1 MNHKIVLLS
10 FLMFSY
16 VASSAQTL
24 TSTNSWEFICEN
36 YALTGIATIQIS
48 KSEKGGILKI
58 SVDTTNPAFVI
69 SGTTYVFL
77 ADNSTITCSDKN
89 QREVSGNRITTY
101 YRFTPAEMIKLKNI
115 EIQSIHFNIK
125 GNSKGFSSQIGN
137 FTAVNKKSYFAT
149 AFDKTRKSHDTAAEI
164 SALYN

>member
-1 MNHKIVLLS
+1 MTPKILLLS
-10 FLMFSY
+10 FLMLSLT
-16 VASSAQTL
+16 ASAQPL
-24 TSTNSWEFICEN
+24 TSTNSWDFICEN
-36 YALTGIATIQIS
+36 YALTGIATVQIS

-58 SVDTTNPAFVI
+58 SVETTNPAFVI
-69 SGTTYVFL
+69 SGTAYVFL
-77 ADNSTITCSDKN
+77 ADNSAITCSDKN

-101 YRFTPAEMIKLKNI
+101 YRFSPAEMNKLKNI

-149 AFDKTRKSHDTAAEI
+149 TFDKTKKSHDTAGEI

>member
-1 MNHKIVLLS
+1 MNYKLVLLS

-16 VASSAQTL
+16 VASSAQPL
-24 TSTNSWEFICEN
+24 NSTNSWEFICEN
-36 YALTGIATIQIS
+36 YALTGIATIQII

-58 SVDTTNPAFVI
+58 SVETTNPAFVI

-89 QREVSGNRITTY
+89 QREVSGNRITAY
-101 YRFTPAEMIKLKNI
+101 YRFSPAEMNKLKNI